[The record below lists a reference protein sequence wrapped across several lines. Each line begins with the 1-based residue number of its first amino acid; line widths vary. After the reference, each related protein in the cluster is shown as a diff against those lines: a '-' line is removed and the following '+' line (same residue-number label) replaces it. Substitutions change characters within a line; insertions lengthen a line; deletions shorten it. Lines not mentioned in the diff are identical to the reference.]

1 MNLQALARL
10 GIFGS
15 TGGKAK
21 PSWWKC
27 ILGDALYFVA
37 GIDTGLPSVINQI
50 EYYADVLW
58 SAFFGEADELPPDF
72 PAKLYNTISGVILY
86 RGGLF
91 DKETEQ
97 PNFFCKRSRC
107 RSNPLMWTVVVD
119 YAKGIDP
126 NKLAGFEASFEEALT
141 AAGYDTNVRVMRR
154 PLRLEIDKPEP
165 PTVKLSDYWAGIG
178 ALPRNA
184 LWSVPGVTASEQGL
198 VLFARQM
205 IGESFSARI
214 VGRPRAGKTQL
225 ALSMLLSIAYTNSP
239 ATLAMVIIDP
249 KVIDMMFLATLPHLA
264 CSVATRDDEC
274 IKVLAA
280 LVAEMEEREN
290 RLRRGDRSFIGQHI
304 FVYIDE
310 MSDLLASL
318 TGKEREAVI
327 VGVQRLSQ
335 KGGGL
340 GFIIVGATQRVYE
353 VDPRMYTKMNDRYA
367 LAANNGSD
375 GYAATGVEGVQV
387 HKLPGKG
394 ACELYPDG
402 VRLQGFFVADAKAK
416 DYEKQIGRFVTDI
429 RQRWGNV
436 PPCWALEEDRTE
448 QPTEQ
453 PTMEAFME
461 QLRSDGVTGIH
472 AIREAHEKAF
482 GTGIGTRRARE
493 IRALL

>member
-1 MNLQALARL
+1 MNLQALAQMGL
-10 GIFGS
+10 F
-15 TGGKAK
+15 GKANGRDK
-21 PSWWKC
+21 PGLLRC
-27 ILGDALYFVA
+27 LAGDLLYIAL
-37 GIDTGLPSVINQI
+37 GIDTGLPSLIDRVQ
-50 EYYADVLW
+50 YYWDVVL
-58 SAFFGEADELPPDF
+58 SAMFGESDDLPTDF
-72 PAKLYNTISGVILY
+72 PAKLYKTIEGVLLH
-86 RGGLF
+86 RGGLY
-91 DKETEQ
+91 DKEAEQ
-97 PNFFCKRSRC
+97 PNFFAKRGKC

-119 YAKGIDP
+119 YAKGVDP
-126 NKLAGFEASFEEALT
+126 NKLASFEASFEEALT
-141 AAGYDTNVRVMRR
+141 AAGYDANVRVMRR
-154 PLRLEIDKPEP
+154 PLRLEIDKPDP
-165 PTVKLSDYWAGIG
+165 PTVKLGDYWASIA
-178 ALPRNA
+178 ALPRNE
-184 LWSVPGVTASEQGL
+184 LWSVPGVTASEKGL

-205 IGESFSARI
+205 AGESFSARI

-239 ATLAMVIIDP
+239 ATLAMIIIDP

-264 CSVATRDDEC
+264 CPVATRDDEC

-280 LVAEMEEREN
+280 LVAEMEDREN

-318 TGKEREAVI
+318 TGKDREAVI

-340 GFIIVGATQRVYE
+340 GFIVVGATQRVYE

-402 VRLQGFFVADAKAK
+402 TRLQGFFVADAKGK
-416 DYEKQIGRFVTDI
+416 DYEKQIGRFVTDV
-429 RQRWGNV
+429 RQRWADV
-436 PPCWALEEDRTE
+436 SPCWMLADDS
-448 QPTEQ
+448 PPAAQ
-453 PTMEAFME
+453 PTMDGFVDH
-461 QLRSDGVTGIH
+461 LRSNGITGIH
-472 AIREAHEKAF
+472 AIRNAYKETFK
-482 GTGIGTRRARE
+482 TGIGTDRAKE
-493 IRALL
+493 IQAVL